1 MNFIDLSETASTS
14 LSYISKVFDDTL
26 PILIIV
32 FGLIIGFFIIGK
44 IVEIV
49 RGFSEREIPEG
60 ESESDD
66 GEIDF

>member
-44 IVEIV
+44 IIEIV
-49 RGFSEREIPEG
+49 RGFSEGKISEG
-60 ESESDD
+60 ESESNE